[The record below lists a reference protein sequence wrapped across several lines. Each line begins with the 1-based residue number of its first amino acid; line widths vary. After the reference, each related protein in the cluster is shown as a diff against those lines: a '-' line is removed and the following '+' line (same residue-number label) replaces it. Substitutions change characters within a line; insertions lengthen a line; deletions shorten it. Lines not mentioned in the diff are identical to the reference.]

1 MSSKSSHVFLLL
13 GPLKV
18 GGSLN
23 FRKNQLKSTIVFR
36 KNPEKVLLKSKCL
49 IKILYK
55 KLNGLVIQ
63 SNDTNLT
70 RLFSLKLLETYKDD
84 EKSW

>member
-23 FRKNQLKSTIVFR
+23 FRKNQLKSTLVIR

-55 KLNGLVIQ
+55 QLNGLVIQ
-63 SNDTNLT
+63 SNDTYLT
-70 RLFSLKLLETYKDD
+70 HLYSLKCLETYKDNA
-84 EKSW
+84 KSW